1 MQRDHNQNEHI
12 TMTRESHE
20 RKPESEESRSE
31 TDTAQSSKRGRRKDL
46 SPEKQSELQARQRAI
61 GHELRRMFDDVARE
75 PVPDDFLD
83 LLKQIDKKREE

>member
-1 MQRDHNQNEHI
+1 
-12 TMTRESHE
+12 
-20 RKPESEESRSE
+20 
-31 TDTAQSSKRGRRKDL
+31 L

>member
-1 MQRDHNQNEHI
+1 MHRDHNQNEHI

-20 RKPESEESRSE
+20 RKPESDEPRSE
-31 TDTAQSSKRGRRKDL
+31 TDAAQSKRGRRKDL